1 MHNALIELSSASHAT
16 VCFPSPDDHVAV
28 ATHGRACASRDVL
41 RHLDQSVLVAGVR
54 LRDGPSRDQTLLDAG
69 ASAAL
74 HGEGRSD
81 HASLGATACMEAV
94 EERQHSC
101 TVTQQRPE
109 R

>member
-1 MHNALIELSSASHAT
+1 MR
-16 VCFPSPDDHVAV
+16 VPSPDDHVAV
-28 ATHGRACASRDVL
+28 GTHGRACAGWDVL

-54 LRDGPSRDQTLLDAG
+54 LGDGPGWDQIPLDAG

-81 HASLGATACMEAV
+81 QASLWATACVEAV
-94 EERQHSC
+94 EERQPGC
-101 TVTQQRPE
+101 TVTQQRPG